1 MDLLH
6 KRPTRAGWLHQ
17 ARIRMLTWWPVKMIG
32 ITLVMAGFF
41 AAYFWVLKH
50 PFFPV
55 TTMPII
61 VVDRLIGFQP
71 EALPLYL
78 SLWFYVSLAPALLID
93 RREII
98 SYGIVT
104 VGMSVIGL
112 GIFLLW
118 PTTVAR
124 TDVVLSQH
132 SAFAFIMASDASGN
146 ACPSLHVAF
155 AVFTAIWLNRLLRQM
170 RAGRFVRAFN
180 WLWCLGILYSTV
192 AIRQHVVLDVL
203 AGAVLGVAVAMVHL
217 RWLRVSGRKLCDTP
231 RGIITPRLKPTI
243 SLPVRVGE
251 GNYISGQKKSLPH
264 ATRSAGL

>member
-1 MDLLH
+1 LIRTTEGARIIAKCGGSRKVFHKMPNRTGSLEKIDLSH
-6 KRPTRAGWLHQ
+6 IRPSKDGWLRQ
-17 ARIRMLTWWPVKMIG
+17 VRVRVLTWWPVKMIG
-32 ITLVMAGFF
+32 TALIMTAFF
-41 AAYFWVLKH
+41 VAYFWVLKH
-50 PFFPV
+50 PFFSV

-132 SAFAFIMASDASGN
+132 STFAFIMAADAAGN

-155 AVFTAIWLNRLLRQM
+155 AVFTAIWLARILRQM
-170 RAGRFVRAFN
+170 DTGRFVRAFN
-180 WLWCLGILYSTV
+180 WIWCLGILYSTV

-203 AGAVLGVAVAMVHL
+203 AGAAFGAAVAMLHL
-217 RWLRVSGRKLCDTP
+217 RWLRAS
-231 RGIITPRLKPTI
+231 
-243 SLPVRVGE
+243 S
-251 GNYISGQKKSLPH
+251 
-264 ATRSAGL
+264 